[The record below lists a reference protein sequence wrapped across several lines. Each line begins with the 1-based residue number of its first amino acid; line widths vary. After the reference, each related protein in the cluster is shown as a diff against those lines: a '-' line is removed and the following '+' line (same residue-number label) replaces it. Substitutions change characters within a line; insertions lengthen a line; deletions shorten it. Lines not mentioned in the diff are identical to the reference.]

1 MMKTF
6 IVKHNILEVDRFVFP
21 GCKTGIFYRPKQW
34 PKIVIEKLEMAEK
47 IAGEVDLTKADAGRA
62 IDALFGAIASELSSG
77 GEVSIAGF
85 GKFETRTR
93 NASTGRNP
101 QTGAEISIPARRV
114 AAFKAAKALKDQ
126 VG

>member
-1 MMKTF
+1 MVRNHIYVVSNRTRRRPVGSQK
-6 IVKHNILEVDRFVFP
+6 IVKPHICGQRP
-21 GCKTGIFYRPKQW
+21 HMCGIQTHINNCFQTQNT
-34 PKIVIEKLEMAEK
+34 E
-47 IAGEVDLTKADAGRA
+47 ADAGRA

-93 NASTGRNP
+93 NARTGRNP

>member
-1 MMKTF
+1 MGLSQAFEGWYMNK
-6 IVKHNILEVDRFVFP
+6 N
-21 GCKTGIFYRPKQW
+21 
-34 PKIVIEKLEMAEK
+34 EMAEK

-62 IDALFGAIASELSSG
+62 IDALFGAIASELSSE

-93 NASTGRNP
+93 NARTGRNP